1 MHPAQLDDA
10 LYRACIEADL
20 AQVKLLVLEH
30 KAEVNKIIGLPN
42 QLDYTINHATKT
54 GSIPLVRFLLDS
66 GGATVNAGALQIAAF
81 GGDLPML
88 QLLLE
93 PIKSHLAT
101 SGMSRKWRVDLASIL
116 VGTTRRGHS
125 ETAEALKVFRAR
137 VDDFD
142 KVIDSGLLAACAAG
156 DMRSVKYFVGMGAGN
171 HAQAVST
178 AAEYNQFEPMQYFL
192 DIHSFEPEE
201 LSDALISAAANGHM
215 PSINLLVD
223 QGADDESGAALAKAA
238 KFCHQEAAQYL
249 VATFTYKTDAL
260 STALSAA
267 ARTGDTAIMNMLI
280 HKGAQGSGAL
290 IVAVQRSQLAA
301 TELLVQTLTLSQLE
315 LSKALEKAMFVW
327 LRPPQTRRSILSRTS
342 SNVSTRSTFDDTPD
356 VMSPPALSEVRKE
369 SQSRIVDIL
378 LEAGARLS
386 ELYYCRL
393 LEMTI
398 LTKNSY
404 CVTLLEENYKFTTVE
419 TLPDEYLI
427 SLAIYHQ
434 QENIVDLLLGYPIAH
449 NREPEEGIESG
460 SILPMADT
468 INTWES
474 KVYNPIPSPL
484 ILAAEFGNERWC
496 RTLLAR
502 EETDVNEWCYY
513 KPTKRLLSYYGSSKK
528 TQTCRE
534 EQYEELGSPF
544 GTEPLRDCALSMAL
558 RSRDLSMIKVL
569 VEYGADPWINRE
581 GISMLELAAKA
592 ACLQDLVQFL
602 DESRDKFD
610 MDKREWEGEKRILHW
625 AAIHGNGDLINWLCR
640 KGAVIDTADGLLQ
653 TPLHVAVVAGNIDT
667 VKELLW
673 AGASTS
679 RRDLQDFLCVD
690 ELAAKLA
697 QDTPW
702 SDSSRAVRFEISR
715 FLEDW
720 VKNNMDHLDAANI
733 RRESKAAED
742 RAMEREASQSLDGD
756 LLDHFSDEESVH
768 WSDADDDIDG
778 GNGNDHV
785 SS

>member
-1 MHPAQLDDA
+1 
-10 LYRACIEADL
+10 
-20 AQVKLLVLEH
+20 
-30 KAEVNKIIGLPN
+30 
-42 QLDYTINHATKT
+42 
-54 GSIPLVRFLLDS
+54 
-66 GGATVNAGALQIAAF
+66 
-81 GGDLPML
+81 
-88 QLLLE
+88 
-93 PIKSHLAT
+93 
-101 SGMSRKWRVDLASIL
+101 
-116 VGTTRRGHS
+116 
-125 ETAEALKVFRAR
+125 
-137 VDDFD
+137 
-142 KVIDSGLLAACAAG
+142 
-156 DMRSVKYFVGMGAGN
+156 
-171 HAQAVST
+171 
-178 AAEYNQFEPMQYFL
+178 
-192 DIHSFEPEE
+192 
-201 LSDALISAAANGHM
+201 
-215 PSINLLVD
+215 
-223 QGADDESGAALAKAA
+223 
-238 KFCHQEAAQYL
+238 
-249 VATFTYKTDAL
+249 
-260 STALSAA
+260 
-267 ARTGDTAIMNMLI
+267 
-280 HKGAQGSGAL
+280 
-290 IVAVQRSQLAA
+290 
-301 TELLVQTLTLSQLE
+301 
-315 LSKALEKAMFVW
+315 
-327 LRPPQTRRSILSRTS
+327 
-342 SNVSTRSTFDDTPD
+342 
-356 VMSPPALSEVRKE
+356 
-369 SQSRIVDIL
+369 
-378 LEAGARLS
+378 
-386 ELYYCRL
+386 
-393 LEMTI
+393 
-398 LTKNSY
+398 
-404 CVTLLEENYKFTTVE
+404 
-419 TLPDEYLI
+419 
-427 SLAIYHQ
+427 
-434 QENIVDLLLGYPIAH
+434 LLGYPIAH